1 MTILLAALTLLTM
14 GVQGAQQ
21 FVLEHAEASPKNAQ
35 IAGVADQIFYAT
47 QGLTG
52 AELVIG
58 HVGNMDK
65 PRWNPFQ
72 GRPERHRIR
81 DIAVDG
87 SGELFMAYSQ
97 QSREKGWIETRFAK
111 TKYGSM
117 VSDIWATDELW
128 VESFSI
134 SNQGFFYLLGVPQEI
149 YLSLGRPGVTSGR
162 RVTNLVH
169 IFDDQFQRVA
179 SLIPTEITPGN
190 IRVVLQ
196 ILRESTI
203 TIRANGNFFV
213 TLSPMTSQLINA
225 DLVTTSQQIIEYDP
239 LGNIFEVH
247 SVPAEAP
254 TTPVSAVVPD
264 GDGGLVVQ
272 FARVEAKE
280 PSFPH
285 PGGPIVGQTA
295 FIIRAPT
302 IALISSDRATMKLYQ
317 LERGERLVAVEQ
329 GGNAWSTVKIAGG
342 PTAIR
347 HYRRERVP

>member
-1 MTILLAALTLLTM
+1 M
-14 GVQGAQQ
+14 
-21 FVLEHAEASPKNAQ
+21 
-35 IAGVADQIFYAT
+35 
-47 QGLTG
+47 
-52 AELVIG
+52 
-58 HVGNMDK
+58 
-65 PRWNPFQ
+65 
-72 GRPERHRIR
+72 
-81 DIAVDG
+81 
-87 SGELFMAYSQ
+87 
-97 QSREKGWIETRFAK
+97 
-111 TKYGSM
+111 
-117 VSDIWATDELW
+117 SDLWATDELW

-134 SNQGFFYLLGVPQEI
+134 SDQGFFYLLGVPQEI

-285 PGGPIVGQTA
+285 PGGPIVGQTGRGTA
-295 FIIRAPT
+295 DMTDATNAKQSLTWAKMAPRFLMSRGHDG
-302 IALISSDRATMKLYQ
+302 ASGAAPPAPPARHGPGAGDRAG
-317 LERGERLVAVEQ
+317 LEFR
-329 GGNAWSTVKIAGG
+329 
-342 PTAIR
+342 
-347 HYRRERVP
+347 